1 MFIKV
6 SIGSIPEV
14 AKDKYSDVMVP
25 FRSNAFLKLLI
36 GACGFYPRELLDPVG
51 SLMHAILTHS
61 TPLEAEAICIN
72 ALQSDNLQLEESV
85 KDILLVVFKRCVQ
98 GTIRASKIMDMLD
111 DIWFLCQKDG
121 IGGDAIQ
128 AFVMKYS

>member
-1 MFIKV
+1 MFVKV
-6 SIGSIPEV
+6 TIGSVPEV
-14 AKDKYSDVMVP
+14 AKDKYSDAMVP
-25 FRSNAFLKLLI
+25 FRSNVFLKLLI

-51 SLMHAILTHS
+51 SLMHAILTH
-61 TPLEAEAICIN
+61 TIALEAEAICFN
-72 ALQSDNLQLEESV
+72 ALQSENLQLEESV
-85 KDILLVVFKRCVQ
+85 KDILLLVFKRCAQ